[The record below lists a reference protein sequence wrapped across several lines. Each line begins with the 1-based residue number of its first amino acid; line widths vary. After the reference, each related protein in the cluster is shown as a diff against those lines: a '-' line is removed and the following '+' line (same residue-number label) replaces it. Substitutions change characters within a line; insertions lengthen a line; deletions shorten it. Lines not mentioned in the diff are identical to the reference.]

1 MIMIQKMFSPLDY
14 GFSWTENWYEWDSKS
29 AKKIALQERNK
40 EAKRLER
47 EGYTVKK
54 FTLSNQL
61 CSRGGIG
68 SGHPHVEF
76 VVNVYGYNA
85 Y

>member
-1 MIMIQKMFSPLDY
+1 MIQKTFNPLDY
-14 GFSWTENWYEWDSKS
+14 GFSWTEDWYDWDSET
-29 AKKIALQERNK
+29 AKKTALQERNK
-40 EAKRLER
+40 EVKRLKG
-47 EGYTVKK
+47 EGYTVKP
-54 FTLSNQL
+54 FTMSGQL

-76 VVNVYGYNA
+76 VVSVYGLNA